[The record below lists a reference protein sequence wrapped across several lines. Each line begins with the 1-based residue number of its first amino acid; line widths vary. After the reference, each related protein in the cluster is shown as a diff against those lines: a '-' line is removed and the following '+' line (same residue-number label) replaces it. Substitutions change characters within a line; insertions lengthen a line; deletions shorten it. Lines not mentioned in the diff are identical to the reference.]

1 MWIFVFVV
9 GLYILANSIMNR
21 WIFIEQLNS
30 FLDIQN
36 LLKEISILKNRLLG
50 TQNKILYEE
59 IYYDTN
65 TKKLHADVFVEC
77 NEEYPEEGFK
87 YLRIHDI

>member
-1 MWIFVFVV
+1 MWIIIFAV
-9 GLYILANSIMNR
+9 GLCILANSMIDR
-21 WIFIEQLNS
+21 WMFIEQLNS

-36 LLKEISILKNRLLG
+36 LLKEMSVLKNRLLG

-59 IYYDTN
+59 VYYDTN
-65 TKKLHADVFVEC
+65 TKKIHADVLVEC

-87 YLRIHDI
+87 YLRICDI